1 MTASRVLV
9 TGANGFVGGALVER
23 LLSEDGWIPAAGCRQ
38 ASLVPLGAEHAL
50 TPSLASNA
58 DWSRAVHGV
67 DVVVHTA
74 ARVHVMNEQEADPLT
89 AYREANVA
97 GTLALARQAAQAGV
111 KRFVFV
117 SSIKVNGER
126 TRPGSVFR
134 ATDLPAPEDS
144 YGISK
149 AEAETGLFA
158 MGRDTGME
166 IVVVPPPLV
175 YGPGVKGNFAQL
187 LCWVRR
193 GVPLP
198 LGAVNNRRSLVGLDN
213 LIDLLVKCLDHP
225 QAAGKVFLVSDGED
239 LSTTALLRRVA
250 EAMGQRS
257 LLLPVPPMMLR
268 LGARV
273 LRRPD
278 VARRLLDSLQI
289 DMTFT
294 QETLAW
300 NPPMSVDEQLR
311 RTVAPFLARQTKG

>member
-9 TGANGFVGGALVER
+9 TGATGFVGGALVER

-38 ASLVPLGAEHAL
+38 ASLVPLGAEHVL
-50 TPSLASNA
+50 IPSLASNA
-58 DWSRAVHGV
+58 DWSRAVYGA
-67 DVVVHTA
+67 DVVVHAA
-74 ARVHVMNEQEADPLT
+74 ARVHVMNDAEADRLT
-89 AYREANVA
+89 AYRKANVA

-126 TRPGSVFR
+126 TRPGDVFR
-134 ATDLPAPEDS
+134 ETDRPAPEDP

-149 AEAETGLFA
+149 AEAEAGLFA
-158 MGRDTGME
+158 IGRHTGME
-166 IVVVPPPLV
+166 IVVVRPPLV
-175 YGPGVKGNFAQL
+175 YGPGVRGNFAQL
-187 LCWVRR
+187 LRRVRW

-213 LIDLLVKCLDHP
+213 LVDLLVKCLDHP

-239 LSTTALLRRVA
+239 LSTTSLLRRVA
-250 EAMGQRS
+250 IAMGQRS
-257 LLLPVPPMMLR
+257 LLLPVPPVVLR

-273 LRRPD
+273 LGRPE
-278 VARRLLDSLQI
+278 VAQRLLGSLQI

-300 NPPMSVDEQLR
+300 NPPMSVDDELR
-311 RTVAPFLARQTKG
+311 RTIATFLVRQTEG

>member
-9 TGANGFVGGALVER
+9 TGATGFVGGALVER

-38 ASLVPLGAEHAL
+38 ASLVPLGAEHVL

-58 DWSRAVHGV
+58 DWSCAVHGA
-67 DVVVHTA
+67 DVVVHAA
-74 ARVHVMNEQEADPLT
+74 ARVHVMNDAEADPLT
-89 AYREANVA
+89 AYRKANVA

-117 SSIKVNGER
+117 SSIKVNGEL
-126 TRPGSVFR
+126 TRPGDVFR
-134 ATDLPAPEDS
+134 ETDRPVPEDP

-149 AEAETGLFA
+149 AEAEAGLFA
-158 MGRDTGME
+158 IGRRTGME
-166 IVVVPPPLV
+166 IVVVRPPLV
-175 YGPGVKGNFAQL
+175 YGPGVRGNFAEL
-187 LCWVRR
+187 LRLVWR

-213 LIDLLVKCLDHP
+213 LVDLLVKCLDHP

-250 EAMGQRS
+250 IAMGQPL
-257 LLLPVPPMMLR
+257 LLLPVPPVMLQ

-273 LRRPD
+273 LGRPE
-278 VARRLLDSLQI
+278 VAQRLLGSLQI

-300 NPPMSVDEQLR
+300 NPPMSVDEEFR
-311 RTVAPFLARQTKG
+311 RTIATFLVRQTEG

>member
-9 TGANGFVGGALVER
+9 TGATGFVGGALVER

-38 ASLVPLGAEHAL
+38 ASLVPLRAEHVL

-58 DWSRAVHGV
+58 DWSRAVYGV
-67 DVVVHTA
+67 DVVVHAA
-74 ARVHVMNEQEADPLT
+74 ARVHVMNDAEADPLT
-89 AYREANVA
+89 AYRKANVA

-126 TRPGSVFR
+126 TRPGDVFR
-134 ATDLPAPEDS
+134 ETDRPAPEDP

-149 AEAETGLFA
+149 AEAEAGLFA
-158 MGRDTGME
+158 IGRDTGME
-166 IVVVPPPLV
+166 IVVVRPPLV

-225 QAAGKVFLVSDGED
+225 RAAGKVFLVSDGED
-239 LSTTALLRRVA
+239 LSTTGLLKKVAAALGQSALLMPVPPAMLRAVARLLRRPVVA
-250 EAMGQRS
+250 Q
-257 LLLPVPPMMLR
+257 
-268 LGARV
+268 
-273 LRRPD
+273 
-278 VARRLLDSLQI
+278 RLLDSLQI

-300 NPPMSVDEQLR
+300 NPPMSVDEELR